1 MEKVLR
7 LLVVFVTLI
16 AFAAAPM
23 AVIAAETGDKPPA
36 TDDKAKKD
44 DKTKKDDK
52 AKKPDKKPIKPPD
65 EGC

>member
-1 MEKVLR
+1 MERVLR

-23 AVIAAETGDKPPA
+23 AVMAAETGDKPPA
-36 TDDKAKKD
+36 ADKAKKD

-52 AKKPDKKPIKPPD
+52 AKKPEKKPIKPPD